1 MLVGS
6 VSRTAS
12 SVQHKDAGTAE
23 ISRNNLKTKKTKI
36 YYHDTE
42 MSWHLHKTNGTFFEG
57 LYFSDP
63 EQRLGSSVVSN
74 D

>member
-1 MLVGS
+1 MLELQKS
-6 VSRTAS
+6 
-12 SVQHKDAGTAE
+12 AE
-23 ISRNNLKTKKTKI
+23 IIWKQKKTKI